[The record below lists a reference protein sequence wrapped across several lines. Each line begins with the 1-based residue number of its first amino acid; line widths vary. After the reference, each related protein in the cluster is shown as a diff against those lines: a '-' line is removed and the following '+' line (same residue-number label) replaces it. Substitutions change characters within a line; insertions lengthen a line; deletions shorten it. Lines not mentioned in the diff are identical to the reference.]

1 MTSNVSDELRQRVWQ
16 ANRDLATNGL
26 VVGTSGNVSG
36 RDPDTGHI
44 VIKPSGVAFS
54 DLAAED
60 LVVVDDH
67 GEVLSG
73 SLKPSVDTTSH
84 CYVYRQRDDVGGI
97 VHTHSPFA
105 TSFAV
110 RGEDVPVLTTTHASL
125 FGAPIPC
132 SDYAVIGEEEVGMEI
147 VRCIG
152 DGSAV
157 LLRSHGVF
165 TIGVT
170 AEKALRAAM
179 YTEESAEV
187 AHLSLLRGPVTPL
200 DRQVVDASR
209 SWYLTGYGQRPV
221 GGGS

>member
-1 MTSNVSDELRQRVWQ
+1 MTSQVSDELRRRVWQ

-44 VIKPSGVAFS
+44 VIKPSGVAFA
-54 DLAAED
+54 DLTAEG
-60 LVVVDDH
+60 LVVVDDR
-67 GEVLSG
+67 GEVVSG
-73 SLKPSVDTTSH
+73 SLKPSVDTASH
-84 CYVYRQRDDVGGI
+84 CYVYRHRDDVGGI
-97 VHTHSPFA
+97 VHTHSPLA

-132 SDYAVIGEEEVGMEI
+132 SGYAVIGEEEVGKEI

-170 AEKALRAAM
+170 PEKALRAAM

-187 AHLSLLRGPVTPL
+187 AHLALLRGPVPEL
-200 DRQVVDASR
+200 DHQVVEASR
-209 SWYLTGYGQRPV
+209 SWYLAGYGQQPI